1 MKILHVITSLRTGGA
16 EHLMVDL
23 LPRLQQQGHEVALFL
38 MDGTK
43 TPFMEQ
49 LQTYHIPMFISRV
62 GGNVYDPR
70 HIWRLKNIMR
80 DYDIVHTHNTS
91 PQLFAAIANIGLH
104 KKLITTEHNTDNRR
118 RNMPFLKPIDRW
130 MYRQYNHV
138 ICISDQAEK
147 NLRTYLSLPKV
158 SISTIFNGI
167 DTARFA
173 NAKASTTQH
182 NTLPAG
188 AKICMMVSAF
198 REQKDQP
205 TLLQAMALLP
215 NNYHLVLVGGGDE
228 TLQSN
233 CKELSKQLNIS
244 HRTHFLGIRTDIPNL
259 LKAADV
265 LILSSHYEGL
275 SLSNL
280 EAMAAGK
287 PFIASDVDGL
297 REVVDGYGLLFPHED
312 EHALAEQIKKLC
324 ENQAYAKEVATRC
337 QTRALEFDISKMVE
351 QYNAIYERFL

>member
-38 MDGTK
+38 MDGTT

-49 LQTYHIPMFISRV
+49 LHIYHIPIFISQV

-70 HIWRLKNIMR
+70 HIWRLRSIMQN
-80 DYDIVHTHNTS
+80 YDIVHTHNTS
-91 PQLFAAIANIGLH
+91 PQLFAAIANIRLR
-104 KKLITTEHNTDNRR
+104 KRLVTTEHNTDNRR
-118 RNMPFLKPIDRW
+118 RNIPFMKPIDKW

-147 NLRTYLSLPKV
+147 NLRDYLKLPEV

-167 DTARFA
+167 DTTHFA
-173 NAKASTTQH
+173 DAKASTSLQ

-198 REQKDQP
+198 RAQKDQP
-205 TLLQAMALLP
+205 TLIQAMALLP
-215 NNYHLVLVGGGDE
+215 NDYHLVLVGGGDE
-228 TLQSN
+228 TLKNN
-233 CKELSKQLNIS
+233 CRELSKQLNIT
-244 HRTHFLGIRTDIPNL
+244 HRTHFLGIRTDIPEL

-275 SLSNL
+275 SLSSL
-280 EAMAAGK
+280 EAMAVGK

-297 REVVDGYGLLFPHED
+297 REVVNGYGLLFPKED
-312 EHALAEQIKKLC
+312 AQTLAKQIKELC
-324 ENQAYAKEVATRC
+324 ENQTYAKETASHC
-337 QTRALEFDISKMVE
+337 QRRAMEFDISKMVE
-351 QYNAIYERFL
+351 EYNAIYERFL